1 MQAKL
6 LTLCMALCAVCLTAT
21 SQNVPD
27 YVPTDGLVAWYPFN
41 GNANDESGNG
51 NDGTVVGASA
61 TIDRDGNLNSALEF
75 LGAPVP
81 GTDRTEVAVDNHVA
95 VPNFGEGFENGISIS
110 LWSEVYPTSESAFLQ
125 RRNNNNIDFSLEL
138 NNSQQPGV
146 HLGFM
151 ALGSTSSIVNEWTH
165 IALSYDE
172 QTVQLFK
179 NGMLIASEPSTQ
191 NINSYD
197 DLLLIGKYIYYGG
210 NTHHFFFNGKQDD
223 IGIWNRAL
231 TEEEILALYNA
242 ELPIPGC
249 TDSNAC
255 NFNPEATGDDGSCI
269 PPGCMEAE
277 ACNYN
282 ALAECE
288 GEACD
293 YSCCPG
299 PGCCGE
305 GMYWDYEFEQCMVS
319 ETCQEDLDGDGVIG
333 VNDLMQL
340 LSVYATDCE
349 AEDVDPE
356 LGEFTCGD
364 PMSYHGYDYATVLIG
379 EQCWFAENL
388 RNQKYANG
396 DLIPDNLDDVQWS
409 STDFGATSIYGEDSS
424 DCYGPCDEIENL
436 DWHGRL
442 YNFEAI
448 QDPRGLCPSG
458 WSPPSETDV
467 LDLIGNYGGVTL
479 AGPDLAAEGAWG
491 VGTGESG
498 LDVVPQGWRNPS
510 GYFSLS
516 GDFYLWTSTE
526 GLPNESSFLRVAH
539 QGSILVDQISQWFG
553 MSARCLKDTEE

>member
-1 MQAKL
+1 MRIKL
-6 LTLCMALCAVCLTAT
+6 ITLCMALCCLCLNAFA
-21 SQNVPD
+21 QNVPD
-27 YVPTDGLVAWYPFN
+27 YVPTEGLVAWYPFN

-282 ALAECE
+282 IEALCDDGICIYPPVVDLGGAVTLCE
-288 GEACD
+288 G
-293 YSCCPG
+293 
-299 PGCCGE
+299 
-305 GMYWDYEFEQCMVS
+305 Q
-319 ETCQEDLDGDGVIG
+319 
-333 VNDLMQL
+333 
-340 LSVYATDCE
+340 
-349 AEDVDPE
+349 
-356 LGEFTCGD
+356 
-364 PMSYHGYDYATVLIG
+364 TV
-379 EQCWFAENL
+379 
-388 RNQKYANG
+388 
-396 DLIPDNLDDVQWS
+396 V
-409 STDFGATSIYGEDSS
+409 
-424 DCYGPCDEIENL
+424 
-436 DWHGRL
+436 
-442 YNFEAI
+442 
-448 QDPRGLCPSG
+448 
-458 WSPPSETDV
+458 
-467 LDLIGNYGGVTL
+467 
-479 AGPDLAAEGAWG
+479 
-491 VGTGESG
+491 
-498 LDVVPQGWRNPS
+498 
-510 GYFSLS
+510 
-516 GDFYLWTSTE
+516 
-526 GLPNESSFLRVAH
+526 
-539 QGSILVDQISQWFG
+539 
-553 MSARCLKDTEE
+553 LKDTEE